1 MELELKLDTEKY
13 DEIQKA
19 FIKEIIQTIHVK
31 LVEAGLQGETLENTT
46 AHLAYSLASLIDDT
60 SGIESEGVQ
69 ARPYLTFKVDDNEI
83 IHCGENSYTYEY
95 VTENMKALYES

>member
-1 MELELKLDTEKY
+1 MELKLDTEKY
-13 DEIQKA
+13 DEIQGV
-19 FIKEIIQTIHVK
+19 FIKEIIETIHVK

-60 SGIESEGVQ
+60 SNIESEGIQ
-69 ARPYLTFKVDDNEI
+69 ASPYLTFKVDDNEI
-83 IHCGENSYTYEY
+83 IHCGENSYMYEY

>member
-1 MELELKLDTEKY
+1 MELKLDTEKY
-13 DEIQKA
+13 DEIQGV
-19 FIKEIIQTIHVK
+19 FIKEIIETIHVK

-60 SGIESEGVQ
+60 SNVESDGIH
-69 ARPYLTFKVDDNEI
+69 ARPYLTYKVDDNEI
-83 IHCGENSYTYEY
+83 IHCGENSYMYES